1 MANVKGVIL
10 NGAKYES
17 QDTEARAL
25 AGQAIN
31 QVETLKN
38 KVTDLESGFTNLGET
53 VANVNQTATTA
64 KTTADE
70 ANSLAQQAETRAQSA
85 YELAD
90 AAGHLI
96 GRNLITVLGVAD
108 AAAAF
113 AALRTRADAGN
124 FSGLRKGDY
133 IDVPSMTIDGSAISN
148 SNQRLRFEIAGFD
161 TYLNVGDPPT
171 SSHHI
176 LMISKNCVLQKAMNS
191 TAKNDGG
198 YAASELCAYLNN
210 QVKTGLVNAI
220 GITPKT
226 VHRLLDNKINWAWLA
241 ETVFIPTEVEVF
253 GHQAWSNNKGYSTGT
268 SVQWPLFSEFP
279 QERIANWNGSRR
291 WWFWEASPRTDD
303 SASFC
308 CQDHG
313 DAVYAS
319 ADTSDVG
326 VRFGFLV

>member
-1 MANVKGVIL
+1 MANVKGIIL

-31 QVETLKN
+31 QVEKLKN
-38 KVTDLESGFTNLGET
+38 TVTDLESGFTNLGET

-90 AAGHLI
+90 ATEHLI
-96 GRNLITVLGVAD
+96 GRNLIAVLGAANAAD
-108 AAAAF
+108 AF

-124 FSGLRKGDY
+124 FSGLLRGDY
-133 IDVPSMTIDGSAISN
+133 IDVPSMTIDGSAIFN

-161 TYLNVGDPPT
+161 TYLNVGDTPVT
-171 SSHHI
+171 SHHI
-176 LMISKNCVLQKAMNS
+176 LMLSKNCVLQKAMNS
-191 TAKNDGG
+191 AAKNDGG

-226 VHRLLDNKINWAWLA
+226 VSRLLDNKTGWEWLA

-279 QERIANWNGSRR
+279 QSRIANLNGSR
-291 WWFWEASPRTDD
+291 WPWWEASSRTDD
-303 SASFC
+303 SVSFC
-308 CQDHG
+308 DCSQGGFTGCDPANYG
-313 DAVYAS
+313 DY
-319 ADTSDVG
+319 G
-326 VRFGFLV
+326 VRFAFLV

>member
-38 KVTDLESGFTNLGET
+38 RVTDLESGFTNLGET

-70 ANSLAQQAETRAQSA
+70 AKSLAQQAETRAQSA

-90 AAGHLI
+90 ATEHLI
-96 GRNLITVLGVAD
+96 GRNLIAVLGAAD
-108 AAAAF
+108 AADAF

-124 FSGLRKGDY
+124 FSGLRLGDY

-161 TYLNVGDPPT
+161 TYLNIGETPS

-176 LMISKNCVLQKAMNS
+176 LMISKNCVLQKAVNS
-191 TAKNDGG
+191 TATNAGG

-226 VHRLLDNKINWAWLA
+226 VNRLLDNKTTWVYQT

-268 SVQWPLFSEFP
+268 SVQWPLFSKFP
-279 QERIANWNGSRR
+279 QERIANWNGSRCG
-291 WWFWEASPRTDD
+291 WWEASPRTDI
-303 SASFC
+303 STSFC
-308 CQDHG
+308 NCYIDG
-313 DAVYAS
+313 GANDTS
-319 ADTSDVG
+319 ADHSGLG

>member
-64 KTTADE
+64 KKTADE

-90 AAGHLI
+90 ATGHLI
-96 GRNLITVLGVAD
+96 GRNLIAVLGAADVAD
-108 AAAAF
+108 AF

-133 IDVPSMTIDGSAISN
+133 IDVPSMTIDGSTISN
-148 SNQRLRFEIAGFD
+148 DNQRLRFEIAGFD
-161 TYLNVGDPPT
+161 TYLNVGDTPVT
-171 SSHHI
+171 SHHI

-191 TAKNDGG
+191 TPKNDGG

-210 QVKTGLVNAI
+210 QEKAGLVNAI

-226 VHRLLDNKINWAWLA
+226 VHRLLDNKTEWAWLA

-279 QERIANWNGSRR
+279 QERIANWNGSR
-291 WWFWEASPRTDD
+291 WWLWEASPRTDD
-303 SASFC
+303 SATFC
-308 CQDHG
+308 VCNLYG
-313 DAVYAS
+313 AANYFLANN
-319 ADTSDVG
+319 SDIG

>member
-38 KVTDLESGFTNLGET
+38 RVTDLESGFTNLGET

-90 AAGHLI
+90 ATEHLI
-96 GRNLITVLGVAD
+96 GRNLIAVLGAASAAD
-108 AAAAF
+108 AF

-133 IDVPSMTIDGSAISN
+133 IDVPSMTIDGSTISN
-148 SNQRLRFEIAGFD
+148 SDQRLRFEIAGFD

-176 LMISKNCVLQKAMNS
+176 LMISKNCVFQHAMNG

-226 VHRLLDNKINWAWLA
+226 VHRLLDTKDDWAWLA

-279 QERIANWNGSRR
+279 QKRIANWNGWRR
-291 WWFWEASPRTDD
+291 WYWEASPRTDD

-308 CQDHG
+308 GCSG
-313 DAVYAS
+313 TGYAYYFS
-319 ADTSDVG
+319 ADDSDLG

>member
-17 QDTEARAL
+17 QDTEARTL

-70 ANSLAQQAETRAQSA
+70 AKSLAQQAETRAQSA

-90 AAGHLI
+90 ATEHLI
-96 GRNLITVLGVAD
+96 GRNLITVLGVAN

-133 IDVPSMTIDGSAISN
+133 IDVPSMTIDGSEIFN

-161 TYLNVGDPPT
+161 TYLNVGPTLT

-176 LMISKNCVLQKAMNS
+176 LMISKNCVLQKAMNG
-191 TAKNDGG
+191 TAKNAGG

-226 VHRLLDNKINWAWLA
+226 VHRLLDNKIDWAWLA

-253 GHQAWSNNKGYSTGT
+253 GHQAWSNNKGYSAGT

-279 QERIANWNGSRR
+279 QKRIANWDGSRQS
-291 WWFWEASPRTDD
+291 WWEASPRTDD

-308 CQDHG
+308 DCSFDG
-313 DAVYAS
+313 PAGYLS
-319 ADTSDVG
+319 ADDSSVG

>member
-38 KVTDLESGFTNLGET
+38 RVTDLESGFTNLGET

-70 ANSLAQQAETRAQSA
+70 AKAIAETAETRAQSA

-90 AAGHLI
+90 ATGHLI
-96 GRNLITVLGVAD
+96 GRNLIAVLGAANAAD
-108 AAAAF
+108 AF

-124 FSGLRKGDY
+124 FSGLRLGDY
-133 IDVPSMTIDGSAISN
+133 IDVPSMTIDGSEIFN

-161 TYLNVGDPPT
+161 TYLNVGDTPT
-171 SSHHI
+171 TSHHI

-226 VHRLLDNKINWAWLA
+226 VHRLLDNKTDWAWLA

-279 QERIANWNGSRR
+279 QSRIPNWNGSR
-291 WWFWEASPRTDD
+291 WWWWEASTRTDNSTD
-303 SASFC
+303 FCDCHVGGFADYYSANYS
-308 CQDHG
+308 HL
-313 DAVYAS
+313 
-319 ADTSDVG
+319 G
-326 VRFGFLV
+326 VRFAFLV

>member
-38 KVTDLESGFTNLGET
+38 TVTDLETGFTNLGET

-70 ANSLAQQAETRAQSA
+70 AKSLAQQAETRAQSA

-90 AAGHLI
+90 ATEHLI
-96 GRNLITVLGVAD
+96 GRNLIAVLGAANAAD
-108 AAAAF
+108 AF

-133 IDVPSMTIDGSAISN
+133 IDVPSMTIDGSEIFN
-148 SNQRLRFEIAGFD
+148 SDQRLRFEIAGFD
-161 TYLNVGDPPT
+161 TYLNVGNPPVT
-171 SSHHI
+171 SHHI

-191 TAKNDGG
+191 TAKNAGG
-198 YAASELCAYLNN
+198 YPASELCAYLNN

-226 VHRLLDNKINWAWLA
+226 VHRLLDNKTEWEWTT

-253 GHQAWSNNKGYSTGT
+253 GHQVWSNNKGYSTGT

-291 WWFWEASPRTDD
+291 WYWEASPRTEDTANFCTCD
-303 SASFC
+303 SLGSALC
-308 CQDHG
+308 
-313 DAVYAS
+313 AS
-319 ADTSDVG
+319 ADNSDSG
-326 VRFGFLV
+326 VRFAFLV

>member
-70 ANSLAQQAETRAQSA
+70 AKSLAQQAETRAQSA

-96 GRNLITVLGVAD
+96 GRNLITVLGAAD
-108 AAAAF
+108 AADAF

-133 IDVPSMTIDGSAISN
+133 IDVPSMTIDGSTISN
-148 SNQRLRFEIAGFD
+148 DNQRLRFEIAGFD
-161 TYLNVGDPPT
+161 TYLNVGITPT

-176 LMISKNCVLQKAMNS
+176 LMISKNCVLLKAMNR
-191 TAKNDGG
+191 TAINDGG

-226 VHRLLDNKINWAWLA
+226 VSRLLDTKGGWNFLA

-279 QERIANWNGSRR
+279 QERIAHWNDSRR
-291 WWFWEASPRTDD
+291 GYWEASPRTDD
-303 SASFC
+303 SANFC
-308 CQDHG
+308 ECNG
-313 DAVYAS
+313 GGYADFNS
-319 ADTSDVG
+319 ADVSDRG
-326 VRFGFLV
+326 VRFAFLV

>member
-90 AAGHLI
+90 SAGHLI
-96 GRNLITVLGVAD
+96 EHNLIEVLGAANVAD
-108 AAAAF
+108 AF

-124 FSGLRKGDY
+124 FSGLRLGDY
-133 IDVPSMTIDGSAISN
+133 IDVPSMTIDGNTISN
-148 SNQRLRFEIAGFD
+148 DNQRLRFEIAGFD
-161 TYLNVGDPPT
+161 TYLNVGDTPVT
-171 SSHHI
+171 SHHI

-191 TAKNDGG
+191 TPKNDGG

-226 VHRLLDNKINWAWLA
+226 VHRLLDTKGSWAWLA
-241 ETVFIPTEVEVF
+241 ETVFIPSEVEVF
-253 GHQAWSNNKGYSTGT
+253 GHQAWSNNSGYSSGT

-279 QERIANWNGSRR
+279 QKRIANWNGSR
-291 WWFWEASPRTDD
+291 WWWWEASPYTGD

-308 CQDHG
+308 GCGSYG
-313 DAVYAS
+313 DAGIYSAAAS
-319 ADTSDVG
+319 DSG
-326 VRFGFLV
+326 VRFAFLV